1 VPLEYDLPNIT
12 GSVAMARTKDPNSA
26 TDEWFV
32 NLIDNTNNLGPA
44 SDGTGYT
51 VFGQVIGNG
60 MHVVNAIPA
69 LSFDNADNGGTY
81 AQLPLGPNNELV
93 RISSVTID
101 SVDGTVF
108 SDTNS
113 NGQLARASKASL
125 DAPFLSTRPV
135 PASSKGATQ
144 PLPPIPAATTPSRAL
159 PPVLTKSTKNC
170 RQATNGNG
178 TLDAGETGLA
188 GRMVFLNND
197 NTGFLM
203 PAIRR
208 QPRIRS
214 ANSRSSAWRP
224 EATPSVKCFPAVAR

>member
-26 TDEWFV
+26 TDEWFM
-32 NLIDNTNNLGPA
+32 NLIDHTNNLGPA

-113 NGQLARASKASL
+113 NGQL
-125 DAPFLSTRPV
+125 
-135 PASSKGATQ
+135 
-144 PLPPIPAATTPSRAL
+144 
-159 PPVLTKSTKNC
+159 
-170 RQATNGNG
+170 
-178 TLDAGETGLA
+178 DAGEQGIAGRTVFVDQAGTGVFQRGDPTATTDSSGDYSFSGLA
-188 GRMVFLNND
+188 PGTYKVYEELPPSYKRERN
-197 NTGFLM
+197 
-203 PAIRR
+203 PRR
-208 QPRIRS
+208 G
-214 ANSRSSAWRP
+214 
-224 EATPSVKCFPAVAR
+224 